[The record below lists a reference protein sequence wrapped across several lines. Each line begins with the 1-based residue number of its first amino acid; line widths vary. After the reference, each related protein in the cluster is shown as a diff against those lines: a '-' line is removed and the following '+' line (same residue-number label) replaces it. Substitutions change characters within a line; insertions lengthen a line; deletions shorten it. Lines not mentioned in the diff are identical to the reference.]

1 MNRSTLLLIVAN
13 VAMTSF
19 AQIVLKAGMGAPDV
33 VRALA
38 AETRLPAMLTVLL
51 HPWIVVGLLLYAG
64 AALVWLLVLSKV
76 EVSLA
81 YPFVGLGFVVTM
93 GLAWAFLGEAIS
105 VGRVTGTLMI
115 AAGIVVLAKT

>member
-1 MNRSTLLLIVAN
+1 VNRSTLLLIVAN

-38 AETRLPAMLTVLL
+38 AEARLPAMLTVLL
-51 HPWIVVGLLLYAG
+51 HPWIVVGLSLYAG

>member
-38 AETRLPAMLTVLL
+38 AEARLPAMLTVLL

-93 GLAWAFLGEAIS
+93 GLAWMFLGEAIS
-105 VGRVTGTLMI
+105 VGRVTGTLLI